1 MSITEADVYQLAPYA
16 KTLGVRLPR
25 MDADGVVGTLE
36 QSRALS
42 TVNGGLHGGALMGL
56 ADVTAAV
63 CAVLNAAP
71 GALPATISSNTSF
84 LRPARGDVSARATAV
99 HRGGSMVTVQ
109 VDVTDASGALCARV
123 IQTVA
128 TRGGPPDDRRRPAS
142 TSTASPASAEQAP
155 GKPAS

>member
-1 MSITEADVYQLAPYA
+1 MAITEADVYQLAPYA
-16 KTLGVRLPR
+16 ETLGVRLPR
-25 MDADGVVGTLE
+25 MEADGVVGTLE
-36 QSRALS
+36 HSRALS

-71 GALPATISSNTSF
+71 GAMPATISSNTSF
-84 LRPARGDVSARATAV
+84 LRPARGGVSALATAV

-109 VDVTDASGALCARV
+109 VDVTDGSGALCARV

-128 TRGGPPDDRRRPAS
+128 TRGGVPDDQRRPAS
-142 TSTASPASAEQAP
+142 ASAAVSAAP
-155 GKPAS
+155 VARAQPEL